1 MISRRSTLANLS
13 RTCCSLRSNV
23 VSQAI
28 KEAIGTEET
37 VPVVVVPGLRGFL
50 AKFTVLKGAQRELWL
65 TFLIKLFIIS
75 AYSITN
81 KTLILWLSSD
91 LGFSD
96 QAAGALIGWVWAPAM
111 TVFTLLAGSFTDA
124 FGLRRTF
131 FLGVFI
137 CLIARAVMV
146 FGTIPWLVLAG
157 GLFPLV
163 IGEALGTPVLIAATR
178 RYSTTLQRSIS
189 FSIIYMVMNVGYLIA
204 GSIYDY
210 VRHSLGDYDYVHHS
224 LGEYG
229 YLSFFGLHLTTYRT
243 LFLVSLGFEVLLFP
257 TIYFLRRGAEATDE
271 GVKFTAG
278 PVRYTTGGFG
288 KRIWLTARDSALD
301 TVQLFKRLLGQSAFY
316 RLLAFLLLIGFLK
329 LIFLQMDY
337 VFPKFGI
344 RELGNGAPIGHLS
357 NINYILII
365 VLVPIIGAL
374 TQKYSA
380 YRMVVV
386 GGAICAGS
394 VFVMALPTPW
404 FQRSAQGLIG
414 QLIGHRY
421 LGVQGSIHPYY
432 MMIALY
438 ISIFSIGEAFYSPR
452 VYEYAAAIAPK
463 GQEASYGALSYIPFL
478 IGKLLVGT
486 GGWLLAAFCPAHGP
500 RHSGTM
506 WLIFALA
513 ASVAPIGLV
522 ALHRYIRVPEA
533 GRQDMD

>member
-1 MISRRSTLANLS
+1 MAEALKETL
-13 RTCCSLRSNV
+13 
-23 VSQAI
+23 
-28 KEAIGTEET
+28 
-37 VPVVVVPGLRGFL
+37 VPEDSVAPLATTGLRGFL

-65 TFLIKLFIIS
+65 TFLIKLLIIS

-91 LGFSD
+91 LGFND
-96 QAAGALIGWVWAPAM
+96 QTAGALVGWIWAPAM
-111 TVFTLLAGSFTDA
+111 TVFTLLAGSVTDA
-124 FGLRRTF
+124 LGLRRTF
-131 FLGVFI
+131 FVGVSI
-137 CLIARAVMV
+137 CLVARAVMV
-146 FGTIPWLVLAG
+146 FTTIPWLALAG

-204 GSIYDY
+204 GSVFDY
-210 VRHSLGDYDYVHHS
+210 VRHS

-229 YLSFFGLHLTTYRT
+229 YLNLFGLHITTYRT
-243 LFLVSLGFEVLLFP
+243 LFLMSLGFEVLLFP

-271 GVKFTAG
+271 GVRFNAE
-278 PVRYTTGGFG
+278 PVRYTSGPFWE
-288 KRIWLTARDSALD
+288 RIWLTVRGSATD
-301 TVQLFKRLLGQSAFY
+301 TVALFKRLLGQSGFY

-365 VLVPIIGAL
+365 ILVPIIGAL

-380 YRMVVV
+380 YRMVIV
-386 GGAICAGS
+386 GGAICAAS
-394 VFVMALPTPW
+394 VFVMALPPPW
-404 FQRSAQGLIG
+404 FQRSAQGF
-414 QLIGHRY
+414 IGHWIGHGY
-421 LGVQGSIHPYY
+421 LGVKGSIHPYY
-432 MMIALY
+432 MMIAIY

-522 ALHRYIRVPEA
+522 ALRRYIRVPEA
-533 GRQDMD
+533 GRQDID

>member
-1 MISRRSTLANLS
+1 MAEALKETL
-13 RTCCSLRSNV
+13 
-23 VSQAI
+23 
-28 KEAIGTEET
+28 
-37 VPVVVVPGLRGFL
+37 VPEDSVAPLATTGLRGFL

-65 TFLIKLFIIS
+65 TFLIKLLIIS

-91 LGFSD
+91 LGFND
-96 QAAGALIGWVWAPAM
+96 QTAGALVGWIWAPAM
-111 TVFTLLAGSFTDA
+111 TVFTLLAGSVTDA
-124 FGLRRTF
+124 LGLRRTF
-131 FLGVFI
+131 FIGVSI
-137 CLIARAVMV
+137 CLVARAVMV
-146 FGTIPWLVLAG
+146 FTTIPWLALAG

-204 GSIYDY
+204 GSVFDY
-210 VRHSLGDYDYVHHS
+210 VRHS

-229 YLSFFGLHLTTYRT
+229 YLNLFGLHITTYRT
-243 LFLVSLGFEVLLFP
+243 LFLMSLGFEVLLFP

-271 GVKFTAG
+271 GVRFNAE
-278 PVRYTTGGFG
+278 PVRYTSGPFWE
-288 KRIWLTARDSALD
+288 RIWLTVRGSATD
-301 TVQLFKRLLGQSAFY
+301 TVALFKRLLGQSGFY

-365 VLVPIIGAL
+365 ILVPIIGAL

-380 YRMVVV
+380 YRMVIV
-386 GGAICAGS
+386 GGAICAAS
-394 VFVMALPTPW
+394 VFVMALPPPW
-404 FQRSAQGLIG
+404 FQRSAQGF
-414 QLIGHRY
+414 IGHWIGHGY
-421 LGVQGSIHPYY
+421 LGVKGSIHPYY
-432 MMIALY
+432 MMIAIY

-522 ALHRYIRVPEA
+522 ALRRYIRVPEA
-533 GRQDMD
+533 GRQDID

>member
-1 MISRRSTLANLS
+1 VAEALKETL
-13 RTCCSLRSNV
+13 
-23 VSQAI
+23 
-28 KEAIGTEET
+28 
-37 VPVVVVPGLRGFL
+37 VPEDSVAPLATTGLRGFL

-65 TFLIKLFIIS
+65 TFLIKLLIIS

-91 LGFSD
+91 LGFND
-96 QAAGALIGWVWAPAM
+96 QTAGALVGWIWAPAM
-111 TVFTLLAGSFTDA
+111 TVFTLLAGSVTDA
-124 FGLRRTF
+124 LGLRRTF
-131 FLGVFI
+131 FIGVSI
-137 CLIARAVMV
+137 CLVARAVMV
-146 FGTIPWLVLAG
+146 FTTIPWLALAG

-204 GSIYDY
+204 GSVFDY
-210 VRHSLGDYDYVHHS
+210 VRHS

-229 YLSFFGLHLTTYRT
+229 YLNLFGLHITTYRT
-243 LFLVSLGFEVLLFP
+243 LFLMSLGFEVLLFP

-271 GVKFTAG
+271 GVRFNAE
-278 PVRYTTGGFG
+278 PVRYTSGPFWE
-288 KRIWLTARDSALD
+288 RIWLTVRGSATD
-301 TVQLFKRLLGQSAFY
+301 TVALFKRLLGQSGFY

-365 VLVPIIGAL
+365 ILVPIIGAL

-380 YRMVVV
+380 YRMVIV
-386 GGAICAGS
+386 GGAICAAS
-394 VFVMALPTPW
+394 VFVMALPPPW
-404 FQRSAQGLIG
+404 FQRSAQGF
-414 QLIGHRY
+414 IGHWIGHGY
-421 LGVQGSIHPYY
+421 LGVKGSIHPYY
-432 MMIALY
+432 MMIAIY

-522 ALHRYIRVPEA
+522 ALRRYIRVPEA
-533 GRQDMD
+533 GRQDID

>member
-1 MISRRSTLANLS
+1 MAEALKETL
-13 RTCCSLRSNV
+13 
-23 VSQAI
+23 
-28 KEAIGTEET
+28 
-37 VPVVVVPGLRGFL
+37 VPEDSVAPLATTGLRGFL

-65 TFLIKLFIIS
+65 TFLIKLLIIS

-91 LGFSD
+91 LGFND
-96 QAAGALIGWVWAPAM
+96 QTAGALVGWIWAPAM
-111 TVFTLLAGSFTDA
+111 TVFTLLAGSVTDA
-124 FGLRRTF
+124 LGLRRTF
-131 FLGVFI
+131 FVGVSI
-137 CLIARAVMV
+137 CLVARAVMV
-146 FGTIPWLVLAG
+146 FTTIPWLALAG

-204 GSIYDY
+204 GSVFDY
-210 VRHSLGDYDYVHHS
+210 VRHS

-229 YLSFFGLHLTTYRT
+229 YLNLFGLHITTYRT
-243 LFLVSLGFEVLLFP
+243 LFLMSLGFEVLLFP

-271 GVKFTAG
+271 GVRFNAE
-278 PVRYTTGGFG
+278 PMRYTSGPFWE
-288 KRIWLTARDSALD
+288 RIWLTVRGSATD
-301 TVQLFKRLLGQSAFY
+301 TVALFKRLLGQSGFY

-365 VLVPIIGAL
+365 ILVPIIGAL

-380 YRMVVV
+380 YRMVIV
-386 GGAICAGS
+386 GGAICAAS
-394 VFVMALPTPW
+394 VFVMALPPPW
-404 FQRSAQGLIG
+404 FQRSAQGF
-414 QLIGHRY
+414 IGHWIGHGY
-421 LGVQGSIHPYY
+421 LGVKGSIHPYY
-432 MMIALY
+432 MMIAIY

-522 ALHRYIRVPEA
+522 ALRRYIRVPEA
-533 GRQDMD
+533 GRQDID